1 MNKKSAVAASGAIV
15 LSAVYLT
22 FILNVFAL
30 NTKLKCLYIFG
41 YFCIT
46 GATLV
51 WLRKRFIPKGSKYS
65 RLIAGLLALVLLIGN
80 QGSFCLCSRNA

>member
-30 NTKLKCLYIFG
+30 NTK
-41 YFCIT
+41 
-46 GATLV
+46 
-51 WLRKRFIPKGSKYS
+51 
-65 RLIAGLLALVLLIGN
+65 
-80 QGSFCLCSRNA
+80 RNACISLAIFVSRALLWFGCASVLFQREANTRD